1 MNLNSFKKCLGFKRS
16 TYIDRMFLLF
26 DEDCDRL
33 IQFNEFLYCLNII
46 SERGS
51 LEDKLEFSFM
61 IYDHDG
67 DGKISKEELAHM
79 LVASLEESDV
89 SISPELANACVDHT
103 ISNIQV
109 EDPNC
114 ISKAEYIAMVKSERE
129 KGHDMMRALSVNVGQ
144 RIAIMKRLAKRSS
157 TGGSKS

>member
-1 MNLNSFKKCLGFKRS
+1 MNLSSFKKCLGFKRS

-46 SERGS
+46 SEKGS

-67 DGKISKEELAHM
+67 DGKISREELAHM
-79 LVASLEESDV
+79 LVASLRSER
-89 SISPELANACVDHT
+89 ISGTGDACVDHT

-114 ISKAEYIAMVKSERE
+114 ISKAEYITMVKSERE
-129 KGHDMMRALSVNVGQ
+129 KG
-144 RIAIMKRLAKRSS
+144 
-157 TGGSKS
+157 TT